1 MNLVE
6 RDLRA
11 RRLLE
16 LSMAH
21 NAAIASGVG
30 KLRDR
35 SRENHYLRDVLEEY
49 ASGTRQTI
57 DGLVLQKAAL
67 VKILDHIKC
76 LCDEKGCRKKATKLE
91 RQRVL
96 KEINRIDKEI
106 TRLEGTLVE

>member
-16 LSMAH
+16 LSIAH

-35 SRENHYLRDVLEEY
+35 SRENHYLRDVLDDY
-49 ASGTRQTI
+49 DNGTRQTI
-57 DGLVLQKAAL
+57 NGLDLQKAAL
-67 VKILDHIKC
+67 VKILDHIKS
-76 LCDEKGCRKKATKLE
+76 LCDEKDCRKKGTKLE

-106 TRLEGTLVE
+106 ARLEGRLVE